1 VSVLILLHVA
11 NQVQQQVG
19 NSFAALDLLVKGS
32 IRLNVWYI
40 YIGFTFSELRINWI
54 RMKRERFVIRR
65 CN

>member
-40 YIGFTFSELRINWI
+40 YIGFTFSALRIN
-54 RMKRERFVIRR
+54 
-65 CN
+65 